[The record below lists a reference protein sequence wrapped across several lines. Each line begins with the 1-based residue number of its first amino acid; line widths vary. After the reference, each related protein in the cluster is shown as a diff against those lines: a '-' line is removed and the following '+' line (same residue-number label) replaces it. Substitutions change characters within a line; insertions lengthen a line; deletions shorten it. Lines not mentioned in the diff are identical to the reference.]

1 MLTSY
6 MLKTA
11 FLFEMEKFPD
21 DKFWSKE
28 QLLALLHGMLN
39 FILTESKAE
48 ELGSFRVLL
57 QFATM
62 KGNIVYYPKR

>member
-28 QLLALLHGMLN
+28 QLLALLHGILN

-57 QFATM
+57 SNLQQ
-62 KGNIVYYPKR
+62 